1 MKMVSNHAPIALLF
15 ILGVGFVFQA
25 AITDDTINQPQFEI
39 NSPTN
44 QSEEGGFL
52 ESFTPDAINMIAAI
66 IGVIW
71 SFVKTFFN
79 FLTFNVP
86 GAPGWIRFIVAMTI
100 NGSLAWSIV
109 ALIRGGQ

>member
-1 MKMVSNHAPIALLF
+1 MVSNHAPIALLF
-15 ILGVGFVFQA
+15 VLAVGFVFQA
-25 AITDDTINQPQFEI
+25 AMVGDEINEISFEI
-39 NSPTN
+39 DSPTN
-44 QSEEGGFL
+44 QSDEGGFL
-52 ESFTPDAINMIAAI
+52 ESFTPDAINMLTAI
-66 IGVIW
+66 VGTIW
-71 SFVKTFFN
+71 GFVKTFFN